1 MDKDVLH
8 SKIENKRKYY
18 DGLKHSV
25 ELSKQEREVAFWIY
39 KTLNS
44 LDKFSVQI
52 EEGERVYT
60 SIKNGVA
67 VSFSIPLCV
76 PDDKVLLDQFYLA
89 IKVIHPIQR
98 FFDYITKNRE
108 IKDRFLTEVKDRLN
122 SYALNEE
129 YDNII
134 AYGENKSI
142 ENIRILEEIRFED
155 EKTEVAKDQIRE
167 WAQHRIDYFMHTDP
181 HPFLSAVE
189 GCFEFII
196 SLKHKD
202 NIQTLESALLPYEMD
217 ILKGIIDNEQ
227 VNQHVNFIVVSKN
240 GQELYESIVN
250 NDTQTIDSILPPNEK
265 DNLINNIR
273 KRVEKLVIEDEK
285 LNQSKF
291 IRSVIGHENED
302 SCQETNKLKVNESG
316 LEKNDGKYFSLP
328 DDFYDL
334 KIDFKHSSEYFNG
347 PKFVLSADTIDSF
360 TNLINYIADNNYIDN
375 SIEIK
380 RTLVYRLT
388 GRWRPEGELKTIYWN
403 DHRKYPLSLVYLVC
417 YGFDPTEDKY
427 DRMMEFFEVSQWLDR
442 SEFSH
447 RAIGAPKNFRM
458 KLHELFPDVFKIN
471 ENEESLQKKPKFL

>member
-1 MDKDVLH
+1 MDKDVIY
-8 SKIENKRKYY
+8 SEIEKRRKYY

-25 ELSKQEREVAFWIY
+25 ELRKEEREMAQLVNKLLCAIESSSM
-39 KTLNS
+39 KI
-44 LDKFSVQI
+44 LD
-52 EEGERVYT
+52 EERVYST
-60 SIKNGVA
+60 KMKNKRINIH
-67 VSFSIPLCV
+67 FPLFI
-76 PDDKVLLDQFYLA
+76 PDDKAFLHSLYLY
-89 IKVIHPIQR
+89 VIVEKPIER
-98 FFDYITKNRE
+98 FLDYILKNRDT
-108 IKDRFLTEVKDRLN
+108 KDSSFTELQNILSSACLDK
-122 SYALNEE
+122 E
-129 YDNII
+129 YDNLLSC
-134 AYGENKSI
+134 ADKNFKETVWL
-142 ENIRILEEIRFED
+142 LEEIRLENEEEN
-155 EKTEVAKDQIRE
+155 EKKHIRA
-167 WAQHRIDYFMHTDP
+167 WAQDKLAAEYDIKNNIPTRL
-181 HPFLSAVE
+181 LSTLDATIE
-189 GCFEFII
+189 II
-196 SLKHKD
+196 SLLKNEEAILGLK
-202 NIQTLESALLPYEMD
+202 NTLMPYELD
-217 ILKGIIDNEQ
+217 ILKEIIDNEE
-227 VNQHVNFIVVSKN
+227 VNRRIDFFISRKK
-240 GQELYESIVN
+240 G
-250 NDTQTIDSILPPNEK
+250 QTIKE
-265 DNLINNIR
+265 
-273 KRVEKLVIEDEK
+273 
-285 LNQSKF
+285 
-291 IRSVIGHENED
+291 